1 MSWQSARASAALL
14 AERLKLLDSAR
25 ANGGM
30 VERRKKPRDAG
41 EAKAEAPPAMFVKP
55 SRELEPSPPPVA
67 DVLTQE
73 LADAGLIEVEAEADV
88 LEVEPEHQDDTPE
101 SRRAPRK
108 HQALHALVTSPEMAN
123 AVPARVIDMSAT
135 GAKIELTPMGRAT
148 GVPLTELPE
157 RFLLVLRH
165 DRMEV
170 DCELVWRD
178 AWMLGVRFLGFPRP
192 SRMTRR

>member
-30 VERRKKPRDAG
+30 VERRKKPRDADDG
-41 EAKAEAPPAMFVKP
+41 EPQPQPAMFVKP
-55 SRELEPSPPPVA
+55 SRKLEPPPPPVA

-73 LADAGLIEVEAEADV
+73 LADAGLIEVETETNAPDPEPSAE
-88 LEVEPEHQDDTPE
+88 EDTPE
-101 SRRAPRK
+101 ARRAPRK
-108 HQALHALVTSPEMAN
+108 QQALPALVTSPEIAN

-135 GAKIELTPMGRAT
+135 GAKVELTPMGRAT
-148 GVPLTELPE
+148 GVPLTDLPG

-178 AWMLGVRFLGFPRP
+178 GWMLGVRFLGFPRP
-192 SRMTRR
+192 SQVARR